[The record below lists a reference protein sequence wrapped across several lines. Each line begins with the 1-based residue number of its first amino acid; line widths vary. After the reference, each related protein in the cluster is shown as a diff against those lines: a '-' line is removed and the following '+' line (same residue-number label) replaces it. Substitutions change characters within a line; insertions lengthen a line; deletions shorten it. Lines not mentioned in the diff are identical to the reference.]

1 MCIIVSTCIVST
13 FPNWWSKNSFPAI
26 IRRRGGSFT
35 STISLKKEIKKYLRI
50 LYYTEEGRMKMIIF
64 GFGGILSL
72 VYSVYF
78 IKFISFVYVLL
89 TRAIILTKFNLTR
102 LAILML
108 MDIFS
113 SYHQIF
119 DHRRIITRTSW
130 TNNSY

>member
-64 GFGGILSL
+64 GFGRILSL

-113 SYHQIF
+113 SYHQIL

>member
-35 STISLKKEIKKYLRI
+35 STISLKEEIKKYLRI
-50 LYYTEEGRMKMIIF
+50 LYYTEEGRIKMIIF
-64 GFGGILSL
+64 GFGGIFSL

-113 SYHQIF
+113 SYHQIL